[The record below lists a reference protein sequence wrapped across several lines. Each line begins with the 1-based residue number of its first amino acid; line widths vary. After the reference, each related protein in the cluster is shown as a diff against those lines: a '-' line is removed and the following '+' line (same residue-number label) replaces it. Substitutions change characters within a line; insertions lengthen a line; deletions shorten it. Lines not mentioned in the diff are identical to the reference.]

1 MLTCYLPILWYSYPV
16 RTNENITVQEV
27 IVLLKNAMFILMLL
41 FMTYLFTLVATHS
54 ISEFSLILVCR
65 YITDMFKTNSVEPT
79 SNQKL

>member
-1 MLTCYLPILWYSYPV
+1 M
-16 RTNENITVQEV
+16 
-27 IVLLKNAMFILMLL
+27 LLKNAMFILMLL
-41 FMTYLFTLVATHS
+41 FMTYLFTLVANHS